1 MNFYLIILF
10 FIAFRIKINI
20 YKYLYIINLY
30 IVCQSRPW
38 SHIYSR
44 KKDFYICKFWESLF
58 VDAVYNISKYQWWSC
73 IFYAKTSDKNRFLLT
88 RYGIHCIT
96 TLWDFFFAH
105 REINPYNDVFSIY
118 SAIKMIDCFLYAHI
132 GLSN

>member
-30 IVCQSRPW
+30 IVCQSRE
-38 SHIYSR
+38 SYLFEKKRTFIYVNFENLFLSMQ
-44 KKDFYICKFWESLF
+44 YITFLSINDDLAFFMQKL
-58 VDAVYNISKYQWWSC
+58 
-73 IFYAKTSDKNRFLLT
+73 TFLLT